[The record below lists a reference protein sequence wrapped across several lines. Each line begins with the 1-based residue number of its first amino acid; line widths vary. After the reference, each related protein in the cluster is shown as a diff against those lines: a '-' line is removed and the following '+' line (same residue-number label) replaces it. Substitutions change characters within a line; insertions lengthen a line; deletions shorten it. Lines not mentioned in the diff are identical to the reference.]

1 MHELPKELAN
11 SLRSWR
17 SSTYGNGRRN
27 GTIDVE
33 KVDSDSV
40 HGGDHWDV
48 EKSNEDYSDVIFE
61 RALNNSSLILVS
73 CTCNL
78 LQWYQEGI
86 CLMDSCT
93 SSSIPRH
100 LAMV

>member
-27 GTIDVE
+27 GTINVD
-33 KVDSDSV
+33 KVDIDTAD
-40 HGGDHWDV
+40 GDHVGAEQGD
-48 EKSNEDYSDVIFE
+48 EDYSDATFE

-73 CTCNL
+73 RACSL
-78 LQWYQEGI
+78 LRSYCSRREHISDG
-86 CLMDSCT
+86 
-93 SSSIPRH
+93 
-100 LAMV
+100 